1 VLPVV
6 WYLNNHSAQADTILP
21 EARFPR
27 VLTAAFGLLGAVL
40 IVASLVLLL
49 FPQVMIPAWPWAL
62 TTLTARVLSAMF
74 ALSGTVGLGVATDRR
89 WSSAGYIFQAQVIL
103 IVLILL
109 AMALN
114 RGQIA
119 WSKVGS
125 WTFTLGLLGELV
137 LIGWA
142 AWWARSKA

>member
-6 WYLNNHSAQADTILP
+6 WHLNNHSAQADTILP

-40 IVASLVLLL
+40 IIASLVLLL

-62 TTLTARVLSAMF
+62 TLLTARVLSARF

-89 WSSAGYIFQAQVIL
+89 WSSAGYIFQAQVIS

-114 RGQIA
+114 G
-119 WSKVGS
+119 G
-125 WTFTLGLLGELV
+125 
-137 LIGWA
+137 
-142 AWWARSKA
+142 RSPGAK